1 MNLFSEFE
9 YDDYYDTGNILPEA
23 NNNNKSKSSTP
34 KKQFI
39 FEMSD
44 RYKNNNVKTPK
55 FSFNFIS
62 QHNNGNNNNNNSNQ
76 NNEKKI
82 NKDKLEE
89 EDGFDTDHDINMVNN
104 SFSNK
109 QKYDRN
115 NDNIPNN
122 IDDLIQEH
130 VGRSV
135 YHQFHHQIFQH
146 LILHYSHQTILL
158 FILHKIQPKF
168 QQIL

>member
-62 QHNNGNNNNNNSNQ
+62 QPNNGNNNNNNSNQ

-82 NKDKLEE
+82 NKDKLE
-89 EDGFDTDHDINMVNN
+89 DIGT
-104 SFSNK
+104 F
-109 QKYDRN
+109 
-115 NDNIPNN
+115 I
-122 IDDLIQEH
+122 
-130 VGRSV
+130 SV
-135 YHQFHHQIFQH
+135 
-146 LILHYSHQTILL
+146 
-158 FILHKIQPKF
+158 K
-168 QQIL
+168 

>member
-1 MNLFSEFE
+1 
-9 YDDYYDTGNILPEA
+9 
-23 NNNNKSKSSTP
+23 
-34 KKQFI
+34 
-39 FEMSD
+39 MSD

-62 QHNNGNNNNNNSNQ
+62 QPNNGNNNNNSNQ

-130 VGRSV
+130 EEDKENSC
-135 YHQFHHQIFQH
+135 
-146 LILHYSHQTILL
+146 LL
-158 FILHKIQPKF
+158 YRTNYGNNTQYGINGQ
-168 QQIL
+168 